1 MGAGT
6 PVLDGQT
13 IATPRSIY
21 YVDEEGVIR
30 SEVLE
35 V

>member
-13 IATPRSIY
+13 ILR
-21 YVDEEGVIR
+21 EWGCML
-30 SEVLE
+30 LE
-35 V
+35 PTGGAIDQRK